1 PSAAQP
7 REAPLPASTGGA
19 PAAATN
25 APLPALRLPPRF
37 IGPRV
42 PARGPQWKRG
52 ALPAFSPEVLRAMMD
67 PRAAR
72 RAQRLRRLGVVL
84 PGASTIPGELGPP
97 PIAPPPAGRAAS
109 SGVFPASHGTQI

>member
-1 PSAAQP
+1 ARRTVSLPSPGPVIATAAPPALPSTPGALPSAAPP

-25 APLPALRLPPRF
+25 APLPPLRLPSSF

-42 PARGPQWKRG
+42 PVRGPQWKRG

-72 RAQRLRRLGVVL
+72 RAQRLRRLG
-84 PGASTIPGELGPP
+84 
-97 PIAPPPAGRAAS
+97 
-109 SGVFPASHGTQI
+109 